1 MPECLVDG
9 RGRTPLDVAMKRGHI
24 KDEELFLMLSDMS
37 GVDAA
42 GR

>member
-1 MPECLVDG
+1 LPFERDLQ
-9 RGRTPLDVAMKRGHI
+9 RY
-24 KDEELFLMLSDMS
+24 DEELFLMLSDMS